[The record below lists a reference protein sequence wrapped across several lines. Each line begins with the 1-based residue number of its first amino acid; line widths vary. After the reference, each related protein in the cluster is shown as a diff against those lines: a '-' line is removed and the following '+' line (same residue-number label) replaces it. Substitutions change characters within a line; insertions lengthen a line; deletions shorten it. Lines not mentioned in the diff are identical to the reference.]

1 MAKKITSKSTKAEIM
16 EAFEELEKENSGLEA
31 QVKQL
36 AKEKQAAAKSTISAV
51 KEVNSPEVKTPM
63 NTTPTAQQ
71 KINQTIESLQ
81 LLQFGFGGAVS
92 DLSERLTGEAA
103 KLHELDK
110 SVNQEVEDLQNLHD
124 LEVSEETLEGLVQTY
139 QERAKTFQG
148 EITDRQDTLEQQ
160 IQTLKKTWEKEQET
174 HQREIKERNTTRQK
188 QQQRDA
194 EEYRYSLERDRHLA
208 QEEYAQT
215 QKGLYQELAEIRQT
229 QEQEW
234 TERENAIA
242 EREKYYAEAKAK
254 VEAHPKELETN
265 IKNGKDSG
273 RNIGNYQA
281 KIASDLRS
289 KEVEG
294 LQRSYQLQISALE
307 VSINNQEERIKTLT
321 KQLESALKQVQDL
334 AVKAIEGT
342 SNANS
347 FQALRE
353 IAVEQAKNLPKSK

>member
-16 EAFEELEKENSGLEA
+16 EAFEELEKEKSGLEA
-31 QVKQL
+31 EVKQL

-51 KEVNSPEVKTPM
+51 KEVNSNDVKPPM

-81 LLQFGFGGAVS
+81 LLQLGFGGAVS
-92 DLSERLTGEAA
+92 DLSERLTSEAA
-103 KLHELDK
+103 KLQELEE

-124 LEVSEETLEGLVQTY
+124 LEVSEETLEGLIQTY
-139 QERAKTFQG
+139 QERAKTFQL
-148 EITDRQDTLEQQ
+148 EITDRQETLEQQ

-188 QQQRDA
+188 QGQRDA

-208 QEEYAQT
+208 QEEYEQT
-215 QKGLYQELAEIRQT
+215 QKGLYQELAETRQT

-242 EREKYYAEAKAK
+242 EREKQYAEAKAK
-254 VEAHPKELETN
+254 VEAHPKELETH

-281 KIASDLRS
+281 KVASDLRS